1 MNISIDQLKQD
12 AVELLK
18 KMIATPSLSGQEEGT
33 AQLLFDFLQD
43 HGILAQ
49 RVKNN
54 VFAYSTNHAEGAPLV
69 LLNSHHD
76 TVKPSRSW
84 ATDPFTP
91 LVEGDKLTGL
101 GSNDA
106 GASVVSML
114 ASFVYLS
121 NLPKLNYRLLVA
133 ITAEEENSG
142 DDGVKLVLPQFGKID
157 LGLVGEPTGMHLAVA
172 EKGLIVLDCEAKGVS
187 GHAARNEGV
196 NALYIA
202 LEDIEWLRNYKFD
215 RISDMLGPVKLTVTQ
230 IEAGTQHNVIPDRC
244 RYVVDIR
251 TNELYRNDD
260 VLEMIKQN
268 IKAEVSTRSYH
279 LGSSR
284 IDLEH
289 PIVKRGIEIGRTCYG
304 SPTLSD
310 QSAMDF
316 TTLKIGPGD
325 SSRSHT
331 AGEYIMIS
339 EIHEGIEIYV
349 KMLADLDITTTIA

>member
-1 MNISIDQLKQD
+1 MNEQIEQLKQD

-18 KMIATPSLSGQEEGT
+18 KMIATPSLSGKEEGT
-33 AQLLFDFLQD
+33 AQLIFDFLKN
-43 HGILAQ
+43 HGIAAE

-54 VFAYSTNHAEGAPLV
+54 VFAYSSNHAEGAPLV

-76 TVKPSRSW
+76 TVMPSRSW
-84 ATDPFTP
+84 QTDPYSP
-91 LVEGDKLTGL
+91 IVEGDRLTGL

-121 NLPKLNYRLLVA
+121 RLPQLNYRLLVA

-142 DDGVKLVLPQFGKID
+142 EDGVKSVLPLFGKID
-157 LGLVGEPTGMHLAVA
+157 LGLVGEPTGMNLAVA
-172 EKGLIVLDCEAKGVS
+172 EKGLIVLDCEAKGVA

-202 LEDIEWLRNYKFD
+202 LSDIEWLRNCKFD
-215 RISDMLGPVKLTVTQ
+215 LVSDLLGPVKLTVTQ

-251 TNELYRNDD
+251 TNELYRNKDILD
-260 VLEMIKQN
+260 LIRKN
-268 IKAEVSTRSYH
+268 IQAEVSTRSYH

-284 IDLEH
+284 IELDH
-289 PIVKRGIEIGRTCYG
+289 PVVKRGLEIGRSYYG

-316 TTLKIGPGD
+316 TTMKIGPGD

-331 AGEYIMIS
+331 AGEYILIP
-339 EIHEGIEIYV
+339 EIHEGIEIYI
-349 KMLADLDITTTIA
+349 KILENLSLKA